1 MSVQQNA
8 QVEVEDLGHKV
19 FKIELHDHKAESE
32 PEPSN
37 VTESSGTAADDLFKV
52 GTSSL
57 IPDKVYVEEP
67 KTPPSTP
74 AELSPSPSLSTQA
87 ILRKEEKATSSSN
100 DDDEI
105 AALLD
110 SKAPFIHRIGPC
122 AYEISPGHV
131 RGQHTPAKFFASL
144 PLLRLVVDELTTGG
158 GGAFTAAV
166 QQLCNVATLPGII
179 GSSIG
184 MPDIHSGYGFAI
196 GNVAAFDA
204 SPGSNGVVSP
214 GGVGFDIN
222 CGVRVLRT
230 SLHSSQILGRIREN
244 LALSLEELI
253 PVGIGEAGAMKLTS
267 AELDK
272 VLRYGMEYT
281 EEKGIS
287 WPEDRLVCEG
297 HGRFQNADP
306 KKVSER
312 AKKRGRPQAGSLG
325 SGNHYVEVQ
334 AVDTIYDVEAAKIMG
349 ITRKGQVLVMIH
361 TGSRGLG
368 HQVASDA
375 LAVCDEYRAKHHLKL
390 VDRQLA
396 YVPIH
401 SQEGQDYLG
410 AMGAAANFAF
420 MNRSVIAHQVRLAF
434 ERTFHKDARTDL
446 DMHMIYDVSHNV
458 AKLEEHE
465 NDQGK
470 TISVLVHRKG
480 ATRAFPAHHPAVS
493 EKYKTIGQPV
503 LIGGSMGTASY
514 ILVGTEAAMKESFGS
529 TCHGAGR
536 ALSRNKALKTLLAEN
551 IMNALRAKGVV
562 MKVASKHLISEEAPE
577 SYKDVDAVAETCENA
592 GISKRVARLVPLAVV
607 KG

>member
-1 MSVQQNA
+1 MSDQKNRRV
-8 QVEVEDLGHKV
+8 QVEVLGRR
-19 FKIELHDHKAESE
+19 ISNTIQDHKEGSR
-32 PEPSN
+32 PEPSEATQLLEKSQHAIPKHVASN
-37 VTESSGTAADDLFKV
+37 KSSDEVHL
-52 GTSSL
+52 
-57 IPDKVYVEEP
+57 EEP
-67 KTPPSTP
+67 KTPLSASAPRLLPRSTEKCLEKGEGPPS
-74 AELSPSPSLSTQA
+74 
-87 ILRKEEKATSSSN
+87 

-105 AALLD
+105 ATLLA
-110 SKAPFIHRIGPC
+110 SKAPFIHRIGLC

-131 RGQHTPAKFFASL
+131 KGQQAPAKFFASP
-144 PLLRLVVDELTTGG
+144 PLLRLVIDELTTGSPG
-158 GGAFTAAV
+158 SFTAAA
-166 QQLCNVATLPGII
+166 QQLCNVATLPGIL
-179 GSSIG
+179 GPSIG

-204 SPGSNGVVSP
+204 RPGSKGVVSP

-230 SLHSSQILGRIREN
+230 SLHSDQVKGRIREN
-244 LALSLEELI
+244 LAQALEELI
-253 PVGIGEAGAMKLTS
+253 PVGIGEAGAIKLTI

-272 VLRYGMEYT
+272 VLRYGMAYT

-287 WPEDRLVCEG
+287 WPEDRLVCEELG
-297 HGRFQNADP
+297 CFQKADP

-312 AKKRGRPQAGSLG
+312 AKKRGCPQAGSLG

-334 AVDTIYDVEAAKIMG
+334 AVDTIYDAEAANSMG

-368 HQVASDA
+368 HQIATDA
-375 LAVCDEYRAKHHLKL
+375 LAICDEYRAKHKIKL

-401 SQEGQDYLG
+401 SPEGQDYLL

-420 MNRSVIAHQVRLAF
+420 VNRSVIAHQVRLAF
-434 ERTFHKDARTDL
+434 ERIFHKDARTDL

-458 AKLEEHE
+458 AKFEEHE
-465 NDQGK
+465 IDGRK
-470 TISVLVHRKG
+470 KIPVLVHRKG
-480 ATRAFPAHHPAVS
+480 ATRAFPAHHPDVS
-493 EKYKTIGQPV
+493 EKYESIGQPV

-514 ILVGTEAAMKESFGS
+514 VLVGTEVAMQESFGS

-536 ALSRNKALKTLLAEN
+536 ALSRSKALKTLESGN
-551 IMNALRAKGVV
+551 IMDALHAQGVV
-562 MKVASKHLISEEAPE
+562 VKVASKHLISEEAPA
-577 SYKDVDAVAETCENA
+577 SYKDVDAVADTCEIA